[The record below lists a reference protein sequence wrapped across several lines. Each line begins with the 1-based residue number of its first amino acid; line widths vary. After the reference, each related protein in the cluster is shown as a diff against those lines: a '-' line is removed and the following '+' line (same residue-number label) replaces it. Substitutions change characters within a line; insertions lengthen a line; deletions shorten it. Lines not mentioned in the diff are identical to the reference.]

1 MTSSSINQHP
11 TGARRVFFLVVIMI
25 FWFVISFVTNILGP
39 LIPDI
44 INSFSLSKLTLAG
57 FIPTSFFLA
66 YAVMSIPAG
75 LMIEKWGEKTVL
87 FLGFFMN
94 LIGSLLFAFLHT
106 YPVLL
111 ASCFIIGLGMA
122 MLQTVINPL
131 QRAVGG
137 EENYAF
143 VGDMSQ
149 VVFSGASFVSPL
161 VYTYYVANPMSFAP
175 EGMPWVSLYYLFGA
189 ILVAMLVLVL
199 ICRFPKIDLK
209 ADEKSGGKASYFEL
223 FKERK
228 VWLFA
233 LGIFFYVS
241 TEQGIANNISLFLE
255 RYHGLDPHTLGAS
268 AVAWFWGS
276 MLIGCIVGLLL
287 LKLIDSKIL
296 LRICGTL
303 AIILL
308 AVALTTKNANVALY
322 CLPCVGFAMSLM
334 YPIIFSLALNSV
346 TRHHGSFAGILCTA
360 IVGGAAGPLFVSLL
374 SDATHSLR
382 TGMCLIFV
390 FVLYILLIGFWA
402 KPIVKNKLIK
412 TKKSAASQ
420 ES

>member
-1 MTSSSINQHP
+1 MNTSAQQHP
-11 TGARRVFFLVVIMI
+11 TGSRRVFYLVIIMI

-44 INSFSLSKLTLAG
+44 INSFNLSKLTLAG
-57 FIPTSFFLA
+57 FIPTSFFVA

-75 LMIEKWGEKTVL
+75 LLIERFGEKVVL
-87 FLGFFMN
+87 FIGFMMP
-94 LIGSLLFAFLHT
+94 LIGSLLFAFFHS

-111 ASCFIIGLGMA
+111 CSCFIIGLGMA

-161 VYTYYVANPMSFAP
+161 VYTYYVANPMSIAP
-175 EGMPWVSLYYLFGA
+175 EGLPWISLYFLFGF
-189 ILVAMLVLVL
+189 ILFVMLIVVLL
-199 ICRFPKIDLK
+199 CRFPKIELK
-209 ADEKSGGKASYFEL
+209 ADEKSGGKSSYFEL
-223 FKERK
+223 FKESK

-241 TEQGIANNISLFLE
+241 TEQGIANNISLFLD
-255 RYHGLDPHTLGAS
+255 RYHGVDPHTLGAS

-287 LKLIDSKIL
+287 LKLIDSKVL
-296 LRICGTL
+296 LRICGVL
-303 AIILL
+303 AIALL
-308 AVALTTKNANVALY
+308 AVALTTHNSKVALY

-346 TRHHGSFAGILCTA
+346 TRHHGSFAGIMCTA

-390 FVLYILLIGFWA
+390 FILYIFLIGFWA
-402 KPIVKNKLIK
+402 KPIVKNKLIG
-412 TKKSAASQ
+412 KKNKK
-420 ES
+420 EKE

>member
-1 MTSSSINQHP
+1 
-11 TGARRVFFLVVIMI
+11 MI

-94 LIGSLLFAFLHT
+94 LVGSLLFAFLHT

-189 ILVAMLVLVL
+189 ILIAMLVLVL
-199 ICRFPKIDLK
+199 ICRFPKISLT
-209 ADEKSGGKASYFEL
+209 ADEKSGGK
-223 FKERK
+223 
-228 VWLFA
+228 
-233 LGIFFYVS
+233 
-241 TEQGIANNISLFLE
+241 TEQPDTGADGMPTSGTTNHIPSTSGSAGSSIA
-255 RYHGLDPHTLGAS
+255 
-268 AVAWFWGS
+268 
-276 MLIGCIVGLLL
+276 
-287 LKLIDSKIL
+287 
-296 LRICGTL
+296 GTS
-303 AIILL
+303 
-308 AVALTTKNANVALY
+308 Y
-322 CLPCVGFAMSLM
+322 
-334 YPIIFSLALNSV
+334 
-346 TRHHGSFAGILCTA
+346 
-360 IVGGAAGPLFVSLL
+360 
-374 SDATHSLR
+374 
-382 TGMCLIFV
+382 
-390 FVLYILLIGFWA
+390 
-402 KPIVKNKLIK
+402 
-412 TKKSAASQ
+412 
-420 ES
+420 

>member
-94 LIGSLLFAFLHT
+94 LVGSLLFAFLHT

-111 ASCFIIGLGMA
+111 VSCFIIGLGMA
-122 MLQTVINPL
+122 MLQTVMNPL

-137 EENYAF
+137 EEHYAF
-143 VGDMSQ
+143 VSDCSQ

-161 VYTYYVANPMSFAP
+161 VFTYYVANPMKYAP
-175 EGMPWVSLYYLFGA
+175 EGMPWISLYYLFGA
-189 ILVAMLVLVL
+189 IIIAMLVIVL
-199 ICRFPKIDLK
+199 LCRFPKIELK
-209 ADEKSGGKASYFEL
+209 SDEKSGGKSSYFEL
-223 FKERK
+223 FKDKK

-241 TEQGIANNISLFLE
+241 TEQGLANNISLFLE
-255 RYHGLDPHTLGAS
+255 RYHGFDAHTVGAS
-268 AVAWFWGS
+268 AVGWFWGS
-276 MLIGCIVGLLL
+276 MLIGCVIGLLL
-287 LKLIDSKIL
+287 LKLVDSKLLLKFCCIL
-296 LRICGTL
+296 SL
-303 AIILL
+303 ALL
-308 AVALTTKNANVALY
+308 AVGLTSSGDIAKIAL
-322 CLPCVGFAMSLM
+322 PGVGFAMSLM

-346 TRHHGSFAGILCTA
+346 TKHHGSFAGLLCTA
-360 IVGGAAGPLFVSLL
+360 IVGGAVGPLFIGML
-374 SDATHSLR
+374 SDAISSLK
-382 TGMCLIFV
+382 TGMCLLFLFIA
-390 FVLYILLIGFWA
+390 YILFIAFWA
-402 KPIVKNKLIK
+402 QPLVRNKLLKDNKRKEIV
-412 TKKSAASQ
+412 Q
-420 ES
+420 

>member
-1 MTSSSINQHP
+1 MNTAAHQHP
-11 TGARRVFFLVVIMI
+11 TGAKRVFYLVIIMI

-44 INSFSLSKLTLAG
+44 INSFNLSKLTLAG
-57 FIPTSFFLA
+57 FIPTSFFIA
-66 YAVMSIPAG
+66 YAVMSIPSG

-87 FLGFFMN
+87 FLGFMMN
-94 LIGSLLFAFLHT
+94 LAGSLLFAFLHT

-111 ASCFIIGLGMA
+111 ISCFIIGLGMA

-175 EGMPWVSLYYLFGA
+175 EGLPWISLYYLFGV
-189 ILVAMLVLVL
+189 ILFVMLIVVLL
-199 ICRFPKIDLK
+199 CRFPKIELK
-209 ADEKSGGKASYFEL
+209 ADEKSGGKSSYFEL
-223 FKERK
+223 FKESK

-255 RYHGLDPHTLGAS
+255 RYHGVDPHTLGAS

-287 LKLIDSKIL
+287 LKLIDSKVL
-296 LRICGTL
+296 LRICGFL
-303 AIILL
+303 AIALL
-308 AVALTTKNANVALY
+308 AVALTTHNSAVALY

-346 TRHHGSFAGILCTA
+346 TRHHGSFAGIMCTA

-382 TGMCLIFV
+382 TGMCLIFA
-390 FVLYILLIGFWA
+390 FIFYILLIGFWA
-402 KPIVKNKLIK
+402 KPIVKNKLL
-412 TKKSAASQ
+412 KSKRKD
-420 ES
+420 